1 MLLVGCT
8 NRSEHPGIYDLADW
22 EAFTEAVNTGSPIST
37 WEDSEG
43 VVRLRRDLNLKRWRN
58 PRPVGVQEAMPFRGT
73 FDGGNYTISGLQL
86 KSDGRH
92 VGLFG
97 VNRGTIRRL
106 KMAENCHLE
115 SIGEEGFV
123 GAVCAES
130 SGRVE
135 LCESAAV
142 VCGGGCVGGIVGLV
156 YSDRSSTVVPLV
168 ARCKNLGKVRST
180 GAEAGGVV
188 GRSDRAKVVDC
199 HNAGAVRCDGL
210 YAGGVIGLNGGL
222 VRGCKNEASVRGTH
236 YAGGVAG
243 ANNPAGRLD
252 EIDNTGQVQAETIGY
267 IVGEDFSQQV
277 VDEDTL
283 REHYHREHNP

>member
-8 NRSEHPGIYDLADW
+8 NRSEHPGIYDLADR
-22 EAFTEAVNTGSPIST
+22 EAFAEAVNTGVPIST

-58 PRPVGVQEAMPFRGT
+58 PRPVGAQEAMPFRGT

-86 KSDGRH
+86 KS
-92 VGLFG
+92 
-97 VNRGTIRRL
+97 
-106 KMAENCHLE
+106 
-115 SIGEEGFV
+115 
-123 GAVCAES
+123 
-130 SGRVE
+130 
-135 LCESAAV
+135 
-142 VCGGGCVGGIVGLV
+142 
-156 YSDRSSTVVPLV
+156 
-168 ARCKNLGKVRST
+168 
-180 GAEAGGVV
+180 
-188 GRSDRAKVVDC
+188 
-199 HNAGAVRCDGL
+199 DGL

-277 VDEDTL
+277 VDEDIL
-283 REHYHREHNP
+283 REHYHREHNQ